1 MPRQE
6 KIKFTITQDGMVKE
20 EVQGVYGDACENLT
34 KRVEDALGHVHFR
47 EETTDRYVN
56 NTIQE
61 QQNVTLQYYQDSVEG

>member
-34 KRVEDALGHVHFR
+34 KRVEDALGHVHFTQ
-47 EETTDRYVN
+47 ETADRYVTN
-56 NTIQE
+56 E
-61 QQNVTLQYYQDSVEG
+61 QKGVQRVTL

>member
-6 KIKFTITQDGMVKE
+6 KIKFTIRQDGMVSE

-34 KRVEDALGHVHFR
+34 KRVEDALGHVYFR

-61 QQNVTLQYYQDSVEG
+61 QQNVTL